1 MNVEAVNSNAFE
13 VLELGSDQGV
23 AGVGALSWLGEV
35 SPSPDV
41 GAVGW
46 LEPDLAAKV
55 FLWLLNDFFESIGRV
70 SEGFGV

>member
-55 FLWLLNDFFESIGRV
+55 FLWLLNNWCDSVVRV